1 MRRELKP
8 EDVIRTKDETGA
20 GQRRRGWK
28 ESGAGREKKERG
40 GKRKKREKAKRGK
53 LEGDKEA

>member
-20 GQRRRGWK
+20 GQRKRGWK
-28 ESGAGREKKERG
+28 ESVAGREKRKG
-40 GKRKKREKAKRGK
+40 GKREKREKAKRGR